1 MSDETR
7 FLVLLQQR
15 QFPVCVA
22 HAIFPVLKT
31 RAIVTIQNRR
41 RRRDAMNLEKAVRP
55 RKSLK
60 ARKNQT
66 DTKMQSATL
75 RVSG

>member
-1 MSDETR
+1 MSDETH

-22 HAIFPVLKT
+22 HPLFPVLKAL
-31 RAIVTIQNRR
+31 AIVTIQNRR
-41 RRRDAMNLEKAVRP
+41 RRRDAMNLEKAVHP

-60 ARKNQT
+60 ARKKSDRYKN
-66 DTKMQSATL
+66 A
-75 RVSG
+75 